1 MRDKGKQTYKI
12 LFLSVKA
19 ALLVKAGMR
28 GCVEQEKLNL
38 YSVNLL

>member
-1 MRDKGKQTYKI
+1 MRDKGKQTFK
-12 LFLSVKA
+12 LFFSVTA
-19 ALLVKAGMR
+19 VLLVKAGMR